1 MTADPPSFDV
11 FVSYSH
17 RDAEAVAALDVAL
30 RSAGLKVFL
39 DTRDVLAGDRLVEK
53 VFDGIASAKSQIVV
67 LSEASTT
74 SNWVKDEIS
83 AGRTRSIGSGSRV
96 IPVLIEQ
103 CRLPNSLA
111 HLKYVDLRDWLTD
124 RSFRRGG
131 VSELLHALGVSF
143 DPPKDEALRWAL
155 EHVVELQQLSREFT
169 YSVAHLDGGISE
181 MTGSSSRMWTSYK
194 HALNDVRLGTFLL
207 AIDELAWPVEI
218 RNAAEH
224 ADGRGSGC
232 FAGGLVLIEH
242 WFELTKAPSEKKLTK
257 LALQSVIDLREF
269 LQDRGIEPWGRV
281 ISDRAEEAGAIR
293 DGRELRDETRRVCE
307 AFDQLVGDV
316 ARFAVPFAP

>member
-1 MTADPPSFDV
+1 MTADLASFDV

-39 DTRDVLAGDRLVEK
+39 DTRDVLAGERLVEK

-74 SNWVKDEIS
+74 SSWVKDEIS
-83 AGRTRSIGSGSRV
+83 AGRTRSISSGSRV

-103 CRLPNSLA
+103 CELPNSLV

-124 RSFRRGG
+124 RSFRRG

-143 DPPKDEALRWAL
+143 KPPKDEALRWAL
-155 EHVVELQQLSREFT
+155 KHVVELQQLSRELT

-181 MTGSSSRMWTSYK
+181 MTGSSLRMWTSYK
-194 HALNDVRLGTFLL
+194 HALNDVRLGMFLL
-207 AIDELAWPVEI
+207 ASDELTWPTAI
-218 RNAAEH
+218 RNAAEL
-224 ADGRGSGC
+224 ADRSGTGC
-232 FAGGLVLIEH
+232 FTGGLVLIGR
-242 WFELTKAPSEKKLTK
+242 WFELTDAPLEKKLTK
-257 LALQSVIDLREF
+257 LALQSVLELRQF
-269 LQDRGIEPWGRV
+269 LQDRDIEPWMRV
-281 ISDRAEEAGAIR
+281 ISDRAEKAGEIR

-316 ARFAVPFAP
+316 ARFAIPYAP